1 MAEQQEELVLGGS
14 QTAKLDRLIEDLRDI
29 ASSQPTSPFSS
40 PVSFDSPKNFI
51 SNLMGAPKKIFK
63 NNMSEFSSGILFL

>member
-1 MAEQQEELVLGGS
+1 MAEQQEEPVLGAS

-40 PVSFDSPKNFI
+40 PVSIYTVTLILKN
-51 SNLMGAPKKIFK
+51 
-63 NNMSEFSSGILFL
+63 LFLEI

>member
-1 MAEQQEELVLGGS
+1 MAEQQDEPVLGAS

-40 PVSFDSPKNFI
+40 PVSPH
-51 SNLMGAPKKIFK
+51 
-63 NNMSEFSSGILFL
+63 NN

>member
-1 MAEQQEELVLGGS
+1 MDEWGLMVEQQEELVHPAATS

-40 PVSFDSPKNFI
+40 PVS
-51 SNLMGAPKKIFK
+51 
-63 NNMSEFSSGILFL
+63 EHH

>member
-1 MAEQQEELVLGGS
+1 MAGQQEESVLGGS

-40 PVSFDSPKNFI
+40 PVSLIFI
-51 SNLMGAPKKIFK
+51 LILSQIYSRKFVCRNLI
-63 NNMSEFSSGILFL
+63 

>member
-40 PVSFDSPKNFI
+40 PVSFDSPKKFYLKSYGGAKKNFE
-51 SNLMGAPKKIFK
+51 K
-63 NNMSEFSSGILFL
+63 